1 MTTALTLSDLGEQYL
16 NNAEEV
22 DKKIKNYNILLND
35 AIRQVRPD
43 EIIRLRRMLRLYYEE
58 RAELRYTGRLLKHY
72 YEKD

>member
-1 MTTALTLSDLGEQYL
+1 MTMALTLSDLGEQYL
-16 NNAEEV
+16 YNAEEV

-35 AIRQVRPD
+35 AIKQVRPD

>member
-16 NNAEEV
+16 YNAEEV

-35 AIRQVRPD
+35 AIKQVRPD